1 MKKINNIFFEPTD
14 KTPMIDFNQLTGDL
28 ILSGRSIPEN
38 AAKVYEPVHI
48 WVQDYIKNP
57 CAITNLRLNLEY
69 FNTATSI
76 WVSKIVKALCAIES
90 QDSILFIHIYF
101 NIEDFDDIEDI
112 KDDIIQF
119 TNVLITNRTLSVSYK
134 VYGTDDDGKILK
146 ESTVFIWSA
155 DK

>member
-1 MKKINNIFFEPTD
+1 MKINNYFSEPTD
-14 KTPMIDFNQLTGDL
+14 KTPMIDFNQLSGDFV
-28 ILSGRSIPEN
+28 LSGRSIPEN
-38 AAKVYEPVHI
+38 AAKVYEPLLAWI
-48 WVQDYIKNP
+48 KDYVKNS
-57 CAITNLRLNLEY
+57 CAVTNLRLNLEY

-119 TNVLITNRTLSVSYK
+119 TNVLITNDTLSVGYK
-134 VYGTDDDGKILK
+134 IYGTDDDGKILK
-146 ESTVFIWSA
+146 ESMVFI
-155 DK
+155 

>member
-69 FNTATSI
+69 FNTASSI
-76 WVSKIVKALCAIES
+76 WISKIVKTLCGIEN
-90 QDSILFIHIYF
+90 QERILFIHIYF
-101 NIEDFDDIEDI
+101 NIEDFNSMDDV
-112 KDDIIQF
+112 KDDIIQL
-119 TNVLITNRTLSVSYK
+119 TNVLINNETLSVGYK
-134 VYGTDDDGKILK
+134 IYGTDDNGNILK
-146 ESTVFIWSA
+146 ESMLFI
-155 DK
+155 

>member
-1 MKKINNIFFEPTD
+1 MKKINNYFSEPTD
-14 KTPMIDFNQLTGDL
+14 KTPLIDFNQLSGDF

-38 AAKVYEPVHI
+38 TAKVYEPLLA
-48 WVQDYIKNP
+48 WVNEYVKNS
-57 CAITNLRLNLEY
+57 CAVTNLRLNLEY
-69 FNTATSI
+69 FNTSTSI
-76 WVSKIVKALCAIES
+76 WVSKIVKALCGIEN

-119 TNVLITNRTLSVSYK
+119 TNVLITNHTLSVSYK

-146 ESTVFIWSA
+146 ESTVFI
-155 DK
+155 